1 MTNTV
6 VGDVFLEFQRV
17 GQFVKVTAI
26 DPESL
31 TEVSIMGPPSASED
45 TLGRNAMRKLAYVLS
60 RQGEK
65 REAQAPPN
73 KRPDA

>member
-1 MTNTV
+1 MTNVV

-45 TLGRNAMRKLAYVLS
+45 TLGRNAMRKLAYVLGRKS
-60 RQGEK
+60 EPQSPKGAGRT
-65 REAQAPPN
+65 
-73 KRPDA
+73 DA

>member
-1 MTNTV
+1 MANMV

-31 TEVSIMGPPSASED
+31 TEVSIMGPPSVSED

-60 RQGEK
+60 RKSET
-65 REAQAPPN
+65 RAAPAN
-73 KRPDA
+73 RQPDA

>member
-1 MTNTV
+1 MAETT

-17 GQFVKVTAI
+17 GQFIKVTAI

-60 RQGEK
+60 RKGDRHQMESKG
-65 REAQAPPN
+65 RT
-73 KRPDA
+73 DA

>member
-1 MTNTV
+1 MTNVV

-45 TLGRNAMRKLAYVLS
+45 TLGRNAMRKLAYVLGRKS
-60 RQGEK
+60 ERQSPKGAG
-65 REAQAPPN
+65 RT
-73 KRPDA
+73 DA